1 MKFFSRFCLVIF
13 SLIILILSTTIIL
26 MSIGVIDVN
35 LFTIVLSALIKSQNT
50 LRLTIVLSVI
60 LFIISFRFVFF
71 KIEKDENTK
80 DGIIMEN
87 ANGKLII
94 SKESLENMILSS
106 TKVIN
111 GIEYVNSKTLIDK
124 DHNLMINVTILVGEN
139 VIIKDVTNMLQD
151 KIKQTMKDTADL
163 QVSKV
168 IVDVKNIV
176 TKKNKSEKVV
186 IKKEEKKEEKQEET
200 NNE

>member
-111 GIEYVNSKTLIDK
+111 GIEYVSSKTLIDK

-163 QVSKV
+163 QVGKV

-200 NNE
+200 NKE